1 MLSLLRV
8 IADLH
13 IHSRFSQATSLNMN
27 IREISTYAQLKGL
40 SLLGTGDFTHPEWLG
55 ELRRE
60 LQEVDGSGLFR
71 PKNIESRVRFVIT
84 GEVCTVFVSSGK
96 SRRIHHVI
104 MAPNFDVVDQIND
117 RLKSFGDLEADGRP
131 MLSMSASE
139 LVEEA
144 TSISEQVF
152 VFPAHVWTPWFS
164 LFGTVGGFD
173 SLEECYEDESD
184 RIRAIETG
192 LSSDPPMNWRL
203 SALDR
208 FAIISNSDSHSAWP
222 WRIGREATV
231 VDLSEESYSGLT
243 SAISSRKTAT
253 IELTIETDP
262 AYGKYHWSGH
272 RRCGVSM
279 PAEEARKVR
288 NICPKCGKKMT
299 KGVDLRVDELADR
312 PAGYVPSEGCTRFV
326 HLLPLH
332 ELIAAAL
339 GKDSPSASPIWE
351 KYNLLVQRFG
361 TEFNVMLE
369 ADERDLL
376 NVVDPEIV
384 SSILKLRKGLVAV
397 TPGYDGVYGKIDLKD
412 DGSNALG
419 KAERKKLHLEDYL

>member
-312 PAGYVPSEGCTRFV
+312 QAGYVPSEGCTRFV